1 MDRPERLRLIQS
13 IEAARGGNKL
23 ICFVTGDRRGL
34 ETKIAT
40 DILPFLYEHL
50 STLGQMKSVD
60 LFIYTAGGDS
70 IAGWGL
76 VNLIREFCDEM
87 NVIIPFRALSC
98 GTLIALG
105 AHEILMSR
113 GGQLSPVD
121 PSVSSPYNPTVPGQQ
136 TQGRINLL
144 PVSVEDMMAYLRM
157 AGETGTSEEENDG
170 ADKAKKLIKEDST
183 ANMINMLSN
192 KVHPLALG
200 AAYRAREQGAM
211 LASRLMKYHENDD
224 KKIQKIV
231 GSLTTALPSHN
242 YLIGKRE
249 AKESIGLP
257 IVDMNAQLE
266 TLVWGLYKQYEEWFE
281 LRKPYNAEAVLENS
295 QTATASFPRAAL
307 ESVDGTQL
315 RSHVFTTTKELKR
328 VQSVQPGIP
337 IPITGIQ
344 ERVMAEEWIED
355 YS

>member
-1 MDRPERLRLIQS
+1 MGRPERLRLIQS
-13 IEAARGGNKL
+13 IEAARDGNKL
-23 ICFVTGDRRGL
+23 ICLVTGDRRGL
-34 ETKIAT
+34 ETKIAI

-76 VNLIREFCDEM
+76 VNLVREFCDKM

-121 PSVSSPYNPTVPGQQ
+121 PSVSSPYNPTAPGQQ
-136 TQGRINLL
+136 GPGRISLL

-157 AGETGTSEEENDG
+157 AGETGNPEQEDVVAG
-170 ADKAKKLIKEDST
+170 KAEKLITEDNT
-183 ANMINMLSN
+183 ANMINTLSN

-211 LASRLMKYHENDD
+211 LASRLMKYHEND
-224 KKIQKIV
+224 KEKIQNVV
-231 GSLTTALPSHN
+231 GLLTKALPTHN
-242 YLIGKRE
+242 YLIGKKE
-249 AKESIGLP
+249 AKGIIGLP
-257 IVDMNAQLE
+257 IVDMDTDLE
-266 TLVWGLYKQYEEWFE
+266 PLVWGLYKQYEDWFE
-281 LRKPYNAEAVLENS
+281 LRKPYNAEAVLGSS
-295 QTATASFPRAAL
+295 QASTAGFPRAAL

-328 VQSVQPGIP
+328 VQSTQPGIP
-337 IPITGIQ
+337 IPIVGIQ
-344 ERVMAEEWIED
+344 ERIMAEEWVED

>member
-1 MDRPERLRLIQS
+1 MARDDRLKLIKQ
-13 IEAARGGNKL
+13 IEAARKGNKL

-34 ETKIAT
+34 ETKIAV

-50 STLGQMKSVD
+50 SALGQMKSVD

-76 VNLIREFCDEM
+76 VNLLREFCDKM

-136 TQGRINLL
+136 PQGRINLL

-157 AGETGTSEEENDG
+157 AGETGGSKQEDVLVGKEKEL
-170 ADKAKKLIKEDST
+170 KKEDNT
-183 ANMINMLSN
+183 ASMIQTLSN
-192 KVHPLALG
+192 AVHPLALG

-211 LASRLMKYHENDD
+211 LASRLMKYHETDD
-224 KKIQKIV
+224 TKIQNIV
-231 GSLTTALPSHN
+231 GLLTRALPSHN

-249 AKESIGLP
+249 AKETIGLP
-257 IVDMNAQLE
+257 IVDMDSYLE
-266 TLVWGLYKQYEEWFE
+266 PLVWGLYKQYEEWFE
-281 LRKPYNAEAVLENS
+281 LRRPYNAEEVLGTSQASTAV
-295 QTATASFPRAAL
+295 FYRAAL
-307 ESVDGTQL
+307 ESVNGTKL
-315 RSHVFTTTKELKR
+315 RSHVFTTNRELRR
-328 VQSVQPGIP
+328 VQSTQPGIP

-344 ERVMAEEWIED
+344 ERAMAEAWIED